1 MELREFIKTT
11 IREYLNE
18 QENINKLFINEV
30 AHENNINDLIKQKQI
45 PLTPTIVSKIIGNKF
60 INAFHVTG
68 VENINQIK
76 KIINKRNQISSFN
89 YFNKNKNLSDFSPF
103 TSGNILFKLKGKLN
117 IISSKDLWSSVDNSL
132 NRRWIDSSYISKNLN
147 DEILKNFNF
156 FEIKGENNYNKL
168 KRYVKFIYEYL
179 DKNKL
184 EINKNL
190 INLIIDQYAQT
201 HYNETVVSNITVEK
215 VAFIPSIVFYECDDD
230 KDGIPCKNKIIS
242 LIEELKTFVSN
253 DKIFILK
260 DESELRKWF
269 LDNGGEE
276 DIENFRKKY

>member
-1 MELREFIKTT
+1 MELRKFITTT

-18 QENINKLFINEV
+18 QSMNKVFLNEI
-30 AHENNINDLIKQKQI
+30 AHNKNINDLIKQKQV
-45 PLTPTIVSKIIGNKF
+45 PLTPTIVSMLIGNKF
-60 INAFHVTG
+60 INTFHVTG
-68 VENINQIK
+68 VENISQIK

-89 YFNKNKNLSDFSPF
+89 YFNKNKNLSDLSPF

-132 NRRWIDSSYISKNLN
+132 NRRWIDSSFISKNLS

-156 FEIKGENNYNKL
+156 FEIKGENEYNKL

-190 INLIIDQYAQT
+190 INLIIDQYGQT
-201 HYNETVVSNITVEK
+201 HYNETIVSNIIVEK
-215 VAFIPSIVFYECDDD
+215 VAFIPSIVFYECDEN

-253 DKIFILK
+253 DNIFILK

-276 DIENFRKKY
+276 DIEKFRKKY

>member
-1 MELREFIKTT
+1 MEIRKFIKTT

-18 QENINKLFINEV
+18 QIIKKIFINEV
-30 AHENNINDLIKQKQI
+30 AHENNINYLIKQKKL
-45 PLTPTIVSKIIGNKF
+45 PLTPTIVSKLIGNKF
-60 INAFHVTG
+60 INTFHVTG

-132 NRRWIDSSYISKNLN
+132 NRRWIDSSFISKNLN

-156 FEIKGENNYNKL
+156 FEIKGENEYNKL
-168 KRYVKFIYEYL
+168 KRYIKFIYEYL

-201 HYNETVVSNITVEK
+201 HYNETIVSNIIVEK
-215 VAFIPSIVFYECDDD
+215 VAFVPSIVFYECDED

-242 LIEELKTFVSN
+242 LIEELKPLVSN